1 MVEQRNTSLVVLT
14 ALRFSPDYGE
24 AALASALRRGEDV
37 VLCLVV
43 DRDIPEAVS
52 GQLVDVGFLG
62 EKVRHDLEETMISE
76 YRERGL
82 GNLNLLVEK
91 ARLLGLRVESCVK
104 DGPFVDS
111 VLEVCE
117 ELRIARILVPQLN
130 RSHLS
135 RIFFGSEIDRLVRR
149 ASCPVEIFRLSGA
162 SLTGPPGRESS
173 QAEKAGS

>member
-1 MVEQRNTSLVVLT
+1 MVEQSKTSLVVVT

-24 AALASALRRGEDV
+24 AALASALRHGEDV

-52 GQLVDVGFLG
+52 EQLVDVGFLG
-62 EKVRHDLEETMISE
+62 EKVRQNLRETMIAE

-82 GNLNLLVEK
+82 LNLSLLVEK
-91 ARLLGLRVESCVK
+91 ARSRGIQVESCVK

-117 ELRIARILVPQLN
+117 ERRISRILVPRLN

-149 ASCPVEIFRLSGA
+149 VPCPVEIFRLSGA
-162 SLTGPPGRESS
+162 SVTDSSGRETP
-173 QAEKAGS
+173 QTKGSGL

>member
-1 MVEQRNTSLVVLT
+1 MVEQRETSLVVLT
-14 ALRFSPDYGE
+14 ALRFSPEYGE
-24 AALASALRRGEDV
+24 AALASAVRHGEDV

-62 EKVRHDLEETMISE
+62 EKVRQNLKETMIAE

-82 GNLNLLVEK
+82 RNLSLLVEK
-91 ARLLGLRVESCVK
+91 ARSLGVQVESCVK

-117 ELRIARILVPQLN
+117 ERRISRILVPRLN
-130 RSHLS
+130 RPHVS

-149 ASCPVEIFRLSGA
+149 SPCPVEIFRLSGA
-162 SLTGPPGRESS
+162 ATTDNSDRETP
-173 QAEKAGS
+173 QTKGSGI